1 MMAAPLYDMMD
12 MVLGS
17 RGESFPRA
25 GPARVAVR
33 ERARVSPP
41 ARSPSARSNAAS
53 AAAAASAGP

>member
-33 ERARVSPP
+33 ERSRSKRQRAATKSANAGGP
-41 ARSPSARSNAAS
+41 ARAAVFQ
-53 AAAAASAGP
+53 